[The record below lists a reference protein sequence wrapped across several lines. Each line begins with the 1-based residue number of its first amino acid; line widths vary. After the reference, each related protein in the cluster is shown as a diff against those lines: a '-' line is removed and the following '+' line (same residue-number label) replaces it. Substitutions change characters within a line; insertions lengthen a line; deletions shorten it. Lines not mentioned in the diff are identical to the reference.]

1 MKMEVEVEVKLTLLA
16 ITYIYSFSLSHEQVL
31 VQHQCPL
38 MVLPLLQAPCPL
50 LP

>member
-1 MKMEVEVEVKLTLLA
+1 MRIRNEDGSGSEISIA
-16 ITYIYSFSLSHEQVL
+16 CYHIIYISPEQVL

-50 LP
+50 LH